1 MNGCLPKNGYI
12 SKDHSL
18 RARVDSVVDFK
29 KEGDDKSY
37 VSILPFEVEVE
48 LISLTQSLQK
58 RGGLS
63 VKWIMLTVWL
73 FIETTGDYS
82 CMQMFSST
90 GG

>member
-1 MNGCLPKNGYI
+1 VDGCLFENVYI
-12 SKDHSL
+12 SKDQSL
-18 RARVDSVVDFK
+18 RARVDSVVDFN

-37 VSILPFEVEVE
+37 VSILPFEAEVE

-58 RGGLS
+58 RGSLS

-82 CMQMFSST
+82 CMQMFSRT